1 MPCSSGSRR
10 RRARVARSS
19 LAALLMLAALPA
31 AATARPAVTPT
42 QALAAFDGPH
52 TAYASPSRS
61 SKRVGYIA
69 GVGPITGRV
78 SVFPVLRTRKAGGT
92 VAWLEV
98 RLPGRPAGR
107 TGWVSA
113 VGTRL
118 RSTGFHIVV
127 EVERRRVLV
136 YWRGHRVRSFSAIVG
151 ADITPTPRGE
161 FFVEEMVRMP
171 SDAPGAPFAL
181 ATSARS
187 NVLKRY
193 EGGVGQIA
201 LHGIG
206 NLSGAMG
213 TAASHGC
220 VRLGTSAIGWLART
234 MRAGVPITIRS
245 R

>member
-1 MPCSSGSRR
+1 
-10 RRARVARSS
+10 V
-19 LAALLMLAALPA
+19 ALLALALLPTA
-31 AATARPAVTPT
+31 AAARPAVAPT
-42 QALAAFDGPH
+42 QALVAFDGPH
-52 TAYASPSRS
+52 TAFARPARTAP
-61 SKRVGYIA
+61 RVGYVT
-69 GVGPITGRV
+69 GSGPIMGRT
-78 SVFPVLRTRKAGGT
+78 SVFPVLRTRRVGGT
-92 VAWLEV
+92 AAWLQV

-113 VGTRL
+113 AGTRA

-151 ADITPTPRGE
+151 ADVTPTPRGE
-161 FFVEEMVRMP
+161 FFIEEMVP
-171 SDAPGAPFAL
+171 LASTAAGAPYAL

-187 NVLKRY
+187 NVLRRY

-206 NLSGAMG
+206 NLDGTMG

-220 VRLGTSAIGWLART
+220 VRLGNTAIGWLART